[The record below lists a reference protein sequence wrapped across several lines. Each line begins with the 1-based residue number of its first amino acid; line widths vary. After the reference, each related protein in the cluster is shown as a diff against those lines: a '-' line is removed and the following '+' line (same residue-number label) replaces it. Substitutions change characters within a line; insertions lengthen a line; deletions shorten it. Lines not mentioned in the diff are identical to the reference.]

1 MYWAPHSLCAR
12 THTSLRKFHEKQ
24 MSSAREETPAESIV
38 KEDGTVSFYL
48 LSTFLLSSL
57 LVSFNVPFFKMSPLL
72 VSLFSLDLQVQ
83 MEPVARRVPL
93 FAFVHRVP
101 GRGHCDHHSCPL
113 PAELVAS
120 EAKGMV
126 FPGVSVR
133 SSTKL
138 G

>member
-1 MYWAPHSLCAR
+1 
-12 THTSLRKFHEKQ
+12 
-24 MSSAREETPAESIV
+24 
-38 KEDGTVSFYL
+38 
-48 LSTFLLSSL
+48 
-57 LVSFNVPFFKMSPLL
+57 MSPLL

-83 MEPVARRVPL
+83 AEPVARSVLL

-101 GRGHCDHHSCPL
+101 GRELRDHHPCPL